1 MSSGTNGALIS
12 WQGTGHVKMTNLIL
26 KVEIRSATVAQLT
39 AAHDAPA
46 QAAGFIN
53 LVQQCLVALREVPYP
68 TQRRLIA
75 PACLDQVR
83 ERSDKIHL

>member
-1 MSSGTNGALIS
+1 MSSGTNSALVS
-12 WQGTGHVKMTNLIL
+12 WQSTGHIKVTNLFL
-26 KVEIRSATVAQLT
+26 EVEIPSATVAQLT

-46 QAAGFIN
+46 QATGFIN

-68 TQRRLIA
+68 TKRRLIA

>member
-1 MSSGTNGALIS
+1 MSSGTNGALVS
-12 WQGTGHVKMTNLIL
+12 WQSTGHVEVTNLFL
-26 KVEIRSATVAQLT
+26 EVEIPSATVAQLT

-46 QAAGFIN
+46 QATGFIN

-68 TQRRLIA
+68 TKRRLIA
-75 PACLDQVR
+75 PTRLDQIR

>member
-1 MSSGTNGALIS
+1 MSSGTHGALVS
-12 WQGTGHVKMTNLIL
+12 WQSTGHMKMTNLFL
-26 KVEIRSATVAQLT
+26 EVKIRGATVAQLT

-46 QAAGFIN
+46 QATGFIN

-68 TQRRLIA
+68 AKRRLIA
-75 PACLDQVR
+75 PTRLDQIR